1 MKNWTIVTAVIF
13 AIITATAAVIFRP
26 IRTTGEISY
35 ATEQTTSQTSASH
48 TQVSETVKIK
58 ETTTKREEKSTT
70 EQVKLTETT
79 ENLTTK
85 SSLISKFKEFAEKDR
100 KWLKSKETDSKT
112 EGFEM
117 TPQDFR
123 RAGVIYYNG
132 YKFTYYSEKVL
143 PGKGLR
149 IPGRH
154 SDGNFVRD
162 GEGYIVLASQDL
174 PKGTVVQ
181 TPFGPGKVYDVCGQ
195 SGVIDI
201 YCSW

>member
-117 TPQDFR
+117 TQQDFR